1 MKASIYRYQQ
11 DIVKSVIIIIPI
23 KLKSNSLD
31 PSIYY
36 KIFLGNRTNSY
47 IRRYGQQKN
56 YHASFTTKL
65 VTGYFMTVQ

>member
-56 YHASFTTKL
+56 YPASFTTKL
-65 VTGYFMTVQ
+65 VTGYFITVQ